1 MSETN
6 NTADQGELRAVVG
19 FICLD
24 EEAESVMKF
33 NIMDL
38 EEAGGRVTCPECRRE
53 YDFDRSFLDKLE
65 RLRTLILS
73 VRAAEDLLGDVNVAI
88 TTSTEE
94 IRIPYR
100 LLLTR
105 LNTIISIDIGGVKVD
120 FNFRIEPLNEQR
132 SIR

>member
-6 NTADQGELRAVVG
+6 NTADQGELRAVVD

-24 EEAESVMKF
+24 DECESVIKF

-38 EEAGGRVTCPECRRE
+38 EESGGRVTCPECRRE